1 MLGLG
6 RSEVE
11 AVKDRRSG
19 AVVDRTVGGMLGEPN
34 SKGWERAMDD
44 SGQQIRSPDTL
55 LGQGML
61 HQSVFELGS
70 LARRPP

>member
-1 MLGLG
+1 
-6 RSEVE
+6 
-11 AVKDRRSG
+11 
-19 AVVDRTVGGMLGEPN
+19 VDRTVGGMLGEPN